1 MVCISSGYGI
11 DSSNIN
17 SRITR
22 ITITEQYEYTKC
34 WLLISNTVFTES
46 YQWQEELEKLSK
58 KLEEEKAAMTNI
70 ANQFKE
76 EKEMTAQ

>member
-1 MVCISSGYGI
+1 MLPVKLV
-11 DSSNIN
+11 
-17 SRITR
+17 ITAV
-22 ITITEQYEYTKC
+22 Q
-34 WLLISNTVFTES
+34 F
-46 YQWQEELEKLSK
+46 QEEYERLSK